1 MPGIMPSL
9 GTDSRIIFLP
19 KEHGSWS
26 LAFEPVIF
34 GLLVAPSSAGAAL
47 ALGTAAA
54 FFMRRPLKAYLAHRQ
69 RTTGVVLAVLAMC
82 AAMGFVEVLLLGSW
96 NQLWPLVPA
105 LPLAGLFLYWD
116 AQNEGRAAAAELAGC
131 ALFALLPATMA
142 TLSGY
147 GSGFALSLAAFMLIR
162 SLPVVLAVRTWLR
175 VRKGEHP
182 AISPAVLVTIGALV
196 AALALAGLH
205 GAPWV
210 VVLLAA
216 VACLRL
222 LPLVTP
228 WRPKWPARRIGMFE
242 AVHGLVYV
250 ATLALMCR

>member
-1 MPGIMPSL
+1 MPSL
-9 GTDSRIIFLP
+9 GTDSRSIFLP

-34 GLLVAPSSAGAAL
+34 GLLVAPSPAGAAL
-47 ALGTAAA
+47 ALSTAAA
-54 FFMRRPLKAYLAHRQ
+54 FFMRRPLKAYLVQRQ
-69 RTTGVVLAVLAMC
+69 TATGVALVVLAIC
-82 AAMGFVEVLLLGSW
+82 AVMGFVEVLLLGSW
-96 NQLWPLVPA
+96 QQLWPLAPA

-147 GSGFALSLAAFMLIR
+147 GPGFALSLAALMLIR

-175 VRKGEHP
+175 MRKGENP
-182 AISPAVLVTIGALV
+182 PISPAILVTLGALV
-196 AALALAGLH
+196 AALALAGQP

-210 VVLLAA
+210 VVALAA

-222 LPLVTP
+222 LPLVTS
-228 WRPKWPARRIGMFE
+228 WRPGWPARRIGMFE
-242 AVHGLVYV
+242 AVHGLVYI
-250 ATLALMCR
+250 AALAFA